1 MPSGRHASVSTE
13 HFRGR
18 STGEAI
24 DRNCLGP
31 ASEKAAP
38 GSAIPVVAAT
48 QPRNSSIRKESDQL
62 REHGADEVHE
72 PLSATRSEAGA
83 SRPSPFKSRQ
93 RKTALSHAGTVSWP
107 YCRRAF
113 RTVVLVFIGLLSTV
127 GIAIRGNAE
136 TAFRGLLN
144 ALVLIFIIYPVLLR
158 MMMDKDFKG
167 FVLEIVRP
175 EGGEG
180 ELTLAYPESLR
191 AGWLLIWRSTALS
204 VLCGAIP
211 GFIIGIVGYLLGTS
225 ESAIQV
231 VALFLLAPIHIF
243 LVTPWVV
250 RMMMRKQFR
259 GFRLQIVRP
268 DTNNQ

>member
-1 MPSGRHASVSTE
+1 MTYRESVCAGWLLIW
-13 HFRGR
+13 RG
-18 STGEAI
+18 T
-24 DRNCLGP
+24 
-31 ASEKAAP
+31 
-38 GSAIPVVAAT
+38 
-48 QPRNSSIRKESDQL
+48 
-62 REHGADEVHE
+62 
-72 PLSATRSEAGA
+72 AGA
-83 SRPSPFKSRQ
+83 FLVGI
-93 RKTALSHAGTVSWP
+93 TASL
-107 YCRRAF
+107 F
-113 RTVVLVFIGLLSTV
+113 MLVFIGLLSTV